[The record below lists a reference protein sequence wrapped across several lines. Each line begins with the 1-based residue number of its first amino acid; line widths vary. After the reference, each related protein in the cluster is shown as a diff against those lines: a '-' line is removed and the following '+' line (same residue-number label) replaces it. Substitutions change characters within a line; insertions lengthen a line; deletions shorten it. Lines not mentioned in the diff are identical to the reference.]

1 MTISHLFARLSVS
14 DFAAARKW
22 YEALFG
28 RPPDMVPEEGE
39 AVWHASAS
47 GSIYITADPD
57 GAGSGAVTMAVRDL
71 DTYVAALV
79 ARGLSPADPVPAPSG
94 PRRVIVTDDDG
105 NTITF
110 FHDPVEIT

>member
-1 MTISHLFARLSVS
+1 VTISHLFARLAVS
-14 DFAAARKW
+14 DFAAARAW

-28 RPPDMVPEEGE
+28 RPPDLVPEEGE

-57 GAGSGAVTMAVRDL
+57 RAGSCAVTMAVRDL
-71 DTYVAALV
+71 DAHAAGLV
-79 ARGLSPADPVPAPSG
+79 ARGLSHAGPVTAPSG

-105 NTITF
+105 NAITF
-110 FHDPVEIT
+110 FQDPVEIS